1 MTPLKLQTTL
11 VAYRKQQHLTQT
23 EVADKLFISR
33 QTISNWENGR
43 TYPDIQS
50 LILLASLYHVTVND
64 LVKADLIIMQ
74 TQTEKHHLKLLITG
88 ILITLILIYALFIS
102 LRWLPMIPTVMA
114 IATVTTIGL
123 ILTGYFIHLSNQL
136 HLKTFRQINA
146 YLKHQPAPNQQQRH
160 QWLGWLFGAV
170 LGILI
175 GGGLTW
181 WIATTILHWSF

>member
-1 MTPLKLQTTL
+1 M
-11 VAYRKQQHLTQT
+11 
-23 EVADKLFISR
+23 
-33 QTISNWENGR
+33 
-43 TYPDIQS
+43 
-50 LILLASLYHVTVND
+50 ND

-114 IATVTTIGL
+114 IAAVTTIGL

-136 HLKTFRQINA
+136 HLKTFRQIKA
-146 YLKHQPAPNQQQRH
+146 YLRHQPVPNQQQKH
-160 QWLGWLFGAV
+160 QWLGWLLGAII
-170 LGILI
+170 GILI

-181 WIATTILHWSF
+181 WIATAILHWSF